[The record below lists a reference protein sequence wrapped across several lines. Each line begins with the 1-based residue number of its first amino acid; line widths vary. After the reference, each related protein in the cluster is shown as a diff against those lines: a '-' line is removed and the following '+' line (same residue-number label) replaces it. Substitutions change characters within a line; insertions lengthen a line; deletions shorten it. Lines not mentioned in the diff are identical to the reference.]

1 MIQLTT
7 FSKACKTIPPKVLQK
22 EFQFL
27 FNVFHEMSHDVNK
40 LKNTTTDYFNK
51 ITKNSDIR
59 NRNVIVLLEY
69 QLLSPISEKM
79 IQTAWKHGF
88 KIANKSDPKL
98 ITT

>member
-1 MIQLTT
+1 M
-7 FSKACKTIPPKVLQK
+7 QK

-27 FNVFHEMSHDVNK
+27 FNVFHKMSHDVNK

-59 NRNVIVLLEY
+59 NVIVLLEY
-69 QLLSPISEKM
+69 QLLSPRSEKM